1 MSGRNIALD
10 RTRTALTVLVVIHH
24 AIIPYTYYGHAD
36 AQTWLGFDGVV
47 LANDSFFMA
56 AFFFLSGL
64 FVWPSLRRKS
74 TSQFLG
80 DRALRLALP
89 FTVAALVLMPLAYYA
104 LELRRP
110 DHLGFGAFW
119 WQTVTVGPWPSG
131 PVWFVWVLLAFDVL
145 AATIY
150 RIAPESPAPINRLSL
165 SGYTRPLVFFI
176 AFAAV
181 TTLAYVPMRLH
192 FGVSKWFEFGPLSVQ
207 ASRVLLYAACF
218 MFGAGVGYAHSERGL
233 LGEGNALSRQWGRW
247 ALAALAA
254 YGVIV
259 ALVYDRRAILPDPN
273 MLPQWW
279 EVTYAFAFPLFS
291 AAMTFAVLAWFMRR
305 ENSRAPL
312 LDAMQSSAYGIF
324 LIHYVPVLWMQHW
337 LLGQDLSAFGKAALS
352 LIFGLGVSWL
362 ATLALRSLP
371 GAKRVL

>member
-10 RTRTALTVLVVIHH
+10 RTRTALTVVVVIHH
-24 AIIPYTYYGHAD
+24 SIIPYTYYGHAD
-36 AQTWLGFDGVV
+36 THTWLGFDGIV

-74 TSQFLG
+74 TGQFLG

-89 FTVAALVLMPLAYYA
+89 FTVAALVLMPPAYYA
-104 LELRRP
+104 LELQRP
-110 DHLGFGAFW
+110 DHLSFAAFW
-119 WQTVTVGPWPSG
+119 WKTVTVGPWPSG
-131 PVWFVWVLLAFDVL
+131 PVWFIWVLLAFDML

-150 RIAPESPAPINRLSL
+150 RIAPDAPTPINRLSL
-165 SGYTRPLVFFI
+165 AGYSRPQIFFI

-181 TTLAYVPMRLH
+181 TTLAYIPMRLY
-192 FGVSKWFEFGPLSVQ
+192 FSASKWFEFGPLSVQ

-218 MFGAGVGYAHSERGL
+218 TFGAGIGYAHSERGL
-233 LGEGNALSRQWGRW
+233 LGQGNTLARQWGRW

-254 YGVIV
+254 YGAIV
-259 ALVYDRRAILPDPN
+259 ALVYYRRGILPDPN

-279 EVTYAFAFPLFS
+279 EVAYSFAFPLFS
-291 AAMTFAVLAWFMRR
+291 AAMTFAVIAWFMRR
-305 ENSRAPL
+305 EKSRAPL

-324 LIHYVPVLWMQHW
+324 LIHYLPVLWIQHW
-337 LLGQDLSAFGKAALS
+337 LLDRDINAFGKAGLS
-352 LIFGLGVSWL
+352 FVFGLGVSWL

-371 GAKRVL
+371 CAKRVL

>member
-10 RTRTALTVLVVIHH
+10 RSRTALTVLVVIHH

-36 AQTWLGFDGVV
+36 AQTWLGFDGIV

-74 TSQFLG
+74 TIQFLG
-80 DRALRLALP
+80 NRALRLALP
-89 FTVAALVLMPLAYYA
+89 FAVAALLLMPLAYYA

-110 DHLGFGAFW
+110 DHLSFAAFW
-119 WQTVTVGPWPSG
+119 WKTVTAGPWPSG
-131 PVWFVWVLLAFDVL
+131 PIWFVWVLLAFDVL

-150 RIAPESPAPINRLSL
+150 RIAPDATAPINRLSL
-165 SGYTRPLVFFI
+165 AGYSRPVVFFI

-181 TTLAYVPMRLH
+181 TTLAYVPMRLY
-192 FGVSKWFEFGPLSVQ
+192 FGASKWFEFGPLSVQ
-207 ASRVLLYAACF
+207 ASRVLLYATCF
-218 MFGAGVGYAHSERGL
+218 TFGSGIGYAHSERGL
-233 LGEGNALSRQWGRW
+233 LGGGNVLARQWGRW
-247 ALAALAA
+247 AVAALAV

-259 ALVYDRRAILPDPN
+259 SLVYYRHGILPDSN
-273 MLPQWW
+273 VLPLWW
-279 EVTYAFAFPLFS
+279 DVAYAFAFPLFS
-291 AAMTFAVLAWFMRR
+291 AAMTFAVLAWFMQS
-305 ENSRAPL
+305 EQSRAPM
-312 LDAMQSSAYGIF
+312 LDAMQPSAYGIF
-324 LIHYVPVLWMQHW
+324 LIHYVPVLWMQYW
-337 LLGQDLSAFGKAALS
+337 LLGNDLSAFSKAGLS
-352 LIFGLGVSWL
+352 FVFGLGVSWL

>member
-10 RTRTALTVLVVIHH
+10 RARTALTVLVVIHH
-24 AIIPYTYYGHAD
+24 AIIPYTYYGRAD
-36 AQTWLGFDGVV
+36 AQTWLGFDGIV

-64 FVWPSLRRKS
+64 FVWPSLRRK
-74 TSQFLG
+74 TITQFLG

-89 FTVAALVLMPLAYYA
+89 FAVAALLLMPLAYYA
-104 LELRRP
+104 VELRRP
-110 DHLGFGAFW
+110 APLGLGAFW
-119 WQTVTVGPWPSG
+119 WKTVTAGPWPSG
-131 PVWFVWVLLAFDVL
+131 PVWFIWVLLTFDLL
-145 AATIY
+145 AAAIF
-150 RIAPESPAPINRLSL
+150 RIAPDSPAPINRLSL
-165 SGYTRPLVFFI
+165 SGYARPLVFFI

-192 FGVSKWFEFGPLSVQ
+192 FGVNIWFEFGPFSVQ

-218 MFGAGVGYAHSERGL
+218 MFGAGIGYAHPERGL
-233 LGEGNALSRQWGRW
+233 LGEGNALARQWGRW

-254 YGVIV
+254 YSMIV
-259 ALVYDRRAILPDPN
+259 ALVYYRRGILPDPN

-279 EVTYAFAFPLFS
+279 EVAYAVVFPLFS

-305 ENSRAPL
+305 EASRAPL
-312 LDAMQSSAYGIF
+312 LDAMQPSAYGIF
-324 LIHYVPVLWMQHW
+324 LIHYVPVLWMQYW
-337 LLGQDLSAFGKAALS
+337 LLGRDLSAFSKAGLS
-352 LIFGLGVSWL
+352 FAFGLGVSWL